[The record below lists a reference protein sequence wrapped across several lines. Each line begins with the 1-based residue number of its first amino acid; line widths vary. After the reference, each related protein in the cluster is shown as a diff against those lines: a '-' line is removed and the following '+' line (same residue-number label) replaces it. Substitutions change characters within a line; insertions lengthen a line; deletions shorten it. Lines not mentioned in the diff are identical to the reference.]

1 MGNDKSLG
9 LSSADYGLLYAAVMA
24 MRDRLV
30 KEKPKEKELHKQLS
44 DLMDKIVYAEVHHT
58 PLMYDNK

>member
-1 MGNDKSLG
+1 MENDKRLG
-9 LSSADYGLLYAAVMA
+9 LSSADYGLLYAAVME

-30 KEKPKEKELHKQLS
+30 KEKPKETELHKQLS
-44 DLMDKIVYAEVHHT
+44 ALMDKIVYARVHHT